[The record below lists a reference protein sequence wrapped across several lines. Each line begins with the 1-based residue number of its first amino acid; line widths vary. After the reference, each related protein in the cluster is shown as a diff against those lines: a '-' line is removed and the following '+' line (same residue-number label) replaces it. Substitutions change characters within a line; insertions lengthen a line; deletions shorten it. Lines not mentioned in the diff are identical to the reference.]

1 MCPLQLIV
9 LQNQSVTSCSGLL
22 NITLIFFRTEMPLGE
37 ILLVYTCF
45 FSRKNKAASNQILYT
60 SVRNELTD
68 LIYWHFFFL
77 YFCLLLIKCL
87 MTKQGSLLRNRMSF
101 VSQTVLAYFPRVQ
114 HIINISAVPE
124 VVIFQMVSLEM
135 FYTS

>member
-1 MCPLQLIV
+1 
-9 LQNQSVTSCSGLL
+9 
-22 NITLIFFRTEMPLGE
+22 MPLGE
-37 ILLVYTCF
+37 TLVIYACF
-45 FSRKNKAASNQILYT
+45 SSRENKAASNQILYT
-60 SVRNELTD
+60 SWRNELTD

-77 YFCLLLIKCL
+77 CVCLLLIKCL
-87 MTKQGSLLRNRMSF
+87 MTKQGSLLGKRTSF
-101 VSQTVLAYFPRVQ
+101 VSPTVLAYFPRVQ